1 MAVRNQFDTE
11 LNRIKDMTIEL
22 ARGAENLLK
31 RSVEALYTADIDMA
45 EKVLVDDR
53 WLDQKEV
60 EINEAVITLIARQQ
74 PVASDLRRLI
84 VALKISSDL
93 ERMGDN
99 AKNIAT
105 STLHLGKEHGIKIH
119 QSINKMT
126 DIALQMNDLSIKAYE
141 NEDITLARKLAE
153 LDDVLDGL
161 YGSIVRDLLEETA
174 INPESIQHIMQ
185 MAYTA
190 RYIERFGDHVTNVGE
205 SIMYLVKGKN
215 YDLN

>member
-1 MAVRNQFDTE
+1 MAVRDQFDTE

-45 EKVLVDDR
+45 EKVLDDDR
-53 WLDQKEV
+53 WLDKKEL

-99 AKNIAT
+99 AKNVAT
-105 STLHLGKEHGIKIH
+105 STLYLGKEHGIKIH
-119 QSINKMT
+119 QSIRKML

-141 NEDITLARKLAE
+141 NEDITLAKRLAE

-174 INPESIQHIMQ
+174 VNPESIQHIMQ